1 MSPGYFGIFMPI
13 SQCCSPLEYRPNT
26 RSRTGFRH
34 TAPSSKTKIIVCTTC
49 SNLAIARTRPVL
61 CVHAKFKVLGNR
73 QRVLYE
79 SPALSYEKVVRIIS
93 TLRVRERFFSA
104 RIVPPRRYRG
114 YFDASLLSV
123 LRRHCTLSPSAKYG
137 VDRCC
142 MRRVLKSHLK
152 SDLSQLRFHLVS
164 KDQACSAY
172 F

>member
-13 SQCCSPLEYRPNT
+13 SQCCSPLENRPNT

-79 SPALSYEKVVRIIS
+79 KPALSYEKVVRNIA
-93 TLRVRERFFSA
+93 RCVCMNAFFQRE
-104 RIVPPRRYRG
+104 
-114 YFDASLLSV
+114 
-123 LRRHCTLSPSAKYG
+123 LSPLVATAGISMRHYC
-137 VDRCC
+137 RCYD
-142 MRRVLKSHLK
+142 VTVH
-152 SDLSQLRFHLVS
+152 
-164 KDQACSAY
+164 
-172 F
+172 